1 MTPASVGFQCPECVR
16 QGTGGSRRG
25 VLPRSR
31 SGNRLVGPVTTALVS
46 LNVAGFVVTAAD
58 AVAAGGSPLQNED
71 SGLWA
76 SLAQVPLLVQLG
88 DWWRVLTAAFMHI
101 GLLHLAL
108 NMLAL
113 VVYGTQLELALGRWR
128 YLGVYLVSLLGGSA
142 AIQLFGNPLA
152 PVAGASAAIYGL
164 LGAFGV
170 LLLSQR
176 QSLRGLATLLALNVV
191 ISVAVPGISL
201 IGHLGGLVAGAA
213 ATGLVVLVRGRGWL
227 QGLTVG
233 ALGVLL
239 LVLALVVPAGAL
251 GGY

>member
-1 MTPASVGFQCPECVR
+1 
-16 QGTGGSRRG
+16 
-25 VLPRSR
+25 
-31 SGNRLVGPVTTALVS
+31 VTTALVA

-58 AVAAGGSPLQNED
+58 AVATGSSPLQNAD
-71 SGLWA
+71 SPLWA
-76 SLAQVPLLVQLG
+76 QLAQWPLLVQLG
-88 DWWRVLTAAFMHI
+88 DWWRVFTAAFMHV

-113 VVYGTQLELALGRWR
+113 VLYGTELERALGRWR

-142 AIQLFGNPLA
+142 AIQLFGNPVV

-176 QSLRGLATLLALNVV
+176 QSLRGLVTLLALNIL
-191 ISVAVPGISL
+191 ISVAVPNISL

-213 ATGLVVLVRGRGWL
+213 ATGAVVLARGRGWAQAL
-227 QGLTVG
+227 AVG
-233 ALGVLL
+233 ALGALL
-239 LVLALVVPAGAL
+239 LVLALVVPAGVL

>member
-1 MTPASVGFQCPECVR
+1 
-16 QGTGGSRRG
+16 
-25 VLPRSR
+25 
-31 SGNRLVGPVTTALVS
+31 VTAALVA
-46 LNVAGFVVTAAD
+46 LNVGGFVVTAAD
-58 AVAAGGSPLQNED
+58 ALATGGNPLDNYDSPLWE
-71 SGLWA
+71 

-88 DWWRVLTAAFMHI
+88 DWWRVLTAAFMHV

-113 VVYGTQLELALGRWR
+113 VVYGTELERTLGRWR

-142 AIQLFGNPLA
+142 ALQLFGNPLA

-176 QSLRGLATLLALNVV
+176 QSLRGLVTLLAVNIL
-191 ISVAVPGISL
+191 ISVAIPGISL
-201 IGHLGGLVAGAA
+201 TGHLGGLVAGAA
-213 ATGLVVLVRGRGWL
+213 ATGVVVLARGRGWA
-227 QGLTVG
+227 QGLALG

-239 LVLALVVPAGAL
+239 LALAVLVPAGVL

>member
-1 MTPASVGFQCPECVR
+1 MTPASVGFQCPECA
-16 QGTGGSRRG
+16 GTAAVGARG
-25 VLPRSR
+25 PRLPRSR
-31 SGNRLVGPVTTALVS
+31 TGKRLVGPVTAALVS
-46 LNVAGFVVTAAD
+46 LNVGGFVVTAAD
-58 AVAAGGSPLQNED
+58 AFATGGNPLDNYDSPLWE
-71 SGLWA
+71 

-88 DWWRVLTAAFMHI
+88 DWWRVLTAAFMHV

-113 VVYGTQLELALGRWR
+113 VLYGTELERALGRWR
-128 YLGVYLVSLLGGSA
+128 YLGVYVAALLGGSA

-176 QSLRGLATLLALNVV
+176 QSLRGLVTLLALNIL
-191 ISVAVPGISL
+191 ISVVVPGISL

-213 ATGLVVLVRGRGWL
+213 ATGVVVLARGRGRA
-227 QGLTVG
+227 QGLALG
-233 ALGVLL
+233 ALGALL
-239 LVLALVVPAGAL
+239 LALAVLVPAGVL